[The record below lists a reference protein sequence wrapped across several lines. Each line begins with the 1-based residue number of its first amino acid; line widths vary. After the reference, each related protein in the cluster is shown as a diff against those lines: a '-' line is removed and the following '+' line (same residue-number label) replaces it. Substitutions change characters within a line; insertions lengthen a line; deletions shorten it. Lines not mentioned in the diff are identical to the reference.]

1 MGNITVG
8 AAMKDLEDG
17 YRNSN
22 APWWME
28 NITVGEDGYRNSNV
42 GWWMENITVGAA
54 KQL

>member
-22 APWWME
+22 ARWWME
-28 NITVGEDGYRNSNV
+28 NITVGGKYY
-42 GWWMENITVGAA
+42 GWSGW
-54 KQL
+54 L